1 MREPIFG
8 ADRRHL
14 HHLFLRT
21 GFSVRQTWG
30 ALVGAALVM
39 ALIGIVAELLGW
51 PEWGM
56 FYGYVALAFCYLVW
70 MNRAWKGRRF
80 LGRVV
85 E

>member
-1 MREPIFG
+1 
-8 ADRRHL
+8 
-14 HHLFLRT
+14 
-21 GFSVRQTWG
+21 
-30 ALVGAALVM
+30 M

-70 MNRAWKGRRF
+70 MNRAWRERRF